1 MDTKNNMAYII
12 TLLVISIIVLIGG
25 AYAYFTASMSS
36 GETEATL
43 RVGAG
48 QLKIKFANTNSVQI
62 TENVQPTPAK
72 TECTKQT
79 GAYYCDQSEYFP
91 VGTKTFTLTG
101 TNTTDASKNMK
112 MSYNIKLIIPQN
124 QFSSGALKYT
134 LIGSKEA
141 NDNGKVV
148 NIDTWKDI
156 PTGSNT
162 TGTILGSGYF
172 MPGENMIHTYTFNI
186 YFPDNHISQDADK
199 NKIFG
204 AKIEITTDE
213 IKDSVPNGWNSAK
226 DGTLLAAIKRDNELE
241 SPITTPGTATSYSI
255 NDPFP
260 DWVFNADGYITYGD
274 TYKVNNDGTYTIEN
288 PMKVK
293 YSEALNTLKG
303 KYMVSSENT
312 YSDVLSYD
320 DELLETTNKK
330 QLLLIRDTA
339 ADGFTYSKI
348 SSGMKTFPEETEAV
362 MASTADDYGTSYYFR
377 GAVEINYVE
386 FANKCWRIVRVTGD
400 GSIKLVLFN
409 NNTDGK
415 ANPCAEINDNGEA
428 AIAGISQFNYAYNDN
443 AFVGLMYGNI
453 GCSDG
458 TSEDSTMCEDAGG
471 TWTASTSYANAHK
484 NINKSTILKYLEEW
498 YNNNL
503 ANYDSYISDT
513 IWCNDKSTVKDT
525 MFNPYAW
532 NNLGTNYGYGLNINY
547 YGTIKRIIEND
558 RLSLAGNP
566 SLICP
571 NDDLGGNLSKYT
583 VSDKTNGNGNLDKKI
598 GLLTADEVVYAGGGD
613 YNKSYYLLKNSE
625 NAWWWAL
632 SPFEFSGGAANV
644 WDVNGINDGIDIYNP
659 VYEHLSVRPSISLVS
674 NIKISSGNGTRNSP
688 YKVST

>member
-1 MDTKNNMAYII
+1 MDNNKKKVKFYSA
-12 TLLVISIIVLIGG
+12 LLVTVLCIIGVSYAWFRLYLSQGESNRISARTCFNTTLTEDSAKISLNG
-25 AYAYFTASMSS
+25 AVPESDEKGLT
-36 GETEATL
+36 ETP
-43 RVGAG
+43 
-48 QLKIKFANTNSVQI
+48 F
-62 TENVQPTPAK
+62 
-72 TECTKQT
+72 
-79 GAYYCDQSEYFP
+79 
-91 VGTKTFTLTG
+91 TFTLKNNCTGYIRAYITIDSEYRTSTSTSYLKDNKIKVNISPTG
-101 TNTTDASKNMK
+101 TTLNPSSLLTDKEL
-112 MSYNIKLIIPQN
+112 IKLEGSRLGYSIIDIGLN
-124 QFSSGALKYT
+124 SNEEKTFDLRVWMDSSTTVDEGLNKT
-134 LIGSKEA
+134 WE
-141 NDNGKVV
+141 GKIVIIADAE
-148 NIDTWKDI
+148 NEPITWEN
-156 PTGSNT
+156 P
-162 TGTILGSGYF
+162 GT
-172 MPGENMIHTYTFNI
+172 
-186 YFPDNHISQDADK
+186 
-199 NKIFG
+199 
-204 AKIEITTDE
+204 
-213 IKDSVPNGWNSAK
+213 
-226 DGTLLAAIKRDNELE
+226 GTLLAAIKRDNELK

-688 YKVST
+688 YKVN